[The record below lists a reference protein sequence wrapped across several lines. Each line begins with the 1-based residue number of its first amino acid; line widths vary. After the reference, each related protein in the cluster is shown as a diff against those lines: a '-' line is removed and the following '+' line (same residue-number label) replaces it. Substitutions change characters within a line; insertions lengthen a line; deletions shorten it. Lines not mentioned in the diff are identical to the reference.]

1 MPDLLESVLWY
12 FSKRAQQCVVPS
24 SALHASQAQIGKLF
38 QSRFKPILCNFS
50 GKTMPEPAG
59 LDRVPDFAS
68 ASATFQTPAP
78 RSAEYVPD

>member
-1 MPDLLESVLWY
+1 MPDLLESILCY
-12 FSKRAQQCVVPS
+12 FTKRSQQCVVPPS
-24 SALHASQAQIGKLF
+24 DLHASQAQIGILF
-38 QSRFKPILCNFS
+38 QSRFKPILYNFS
-50 GKTMPEPAG
+50 GTTMFEPAC

>member
-1 MPDLLESVLWY
+1 MPHLLESVLCY
-12 FSKRAQQCVVPS
+12 FKKRAQQCVVPP
-24 SALHASQAQIGKLF
+24 SALRAWQAQIGKLF
-38 QSRFKPILCNFS
+38 QSRSKPILYNFS
-50 GKTMPEPAG
+50 GTTMLEPAC

>member
-1 MPDLLESVLWY
+1 MPDPLESVHIT
-12 FSKRAQQCVVPS
+12 FQKEVTAVCCAS
-24 SALHASQAQIGKLF
+24 SALRVSLTQIGKLF
-38 QSRFKPILCNFS
+38 QSRIKPILYNLS
-50 GKTMPEPAG
+50 GKTMLEPAC

>member
-38 QSRFKPILCNFS
+38 QSRFKPSLCNFS
-50 GKTMPEPAG
+50 GKTMLEPAG

-68 ASATFQTPAP
+68 ASAIFQTPAP